1 MDSQEVLE
9 RESERGGEG
18 SRFLARCCFSVFF
31 VIAVS
36 FSLSFLFGLVA
47 LAIGST
53 SASPPVSVPAN
64 CRIISS
70 SVDIR
75 FSKVCE
81 LGLLNYKANNV
92 FYPLER
98 SRFRCRHDYYWAS
111 VFEVEY
117 KEYFSGH
124 LRHAIAESPKEALPV
139 ACRPSFGTAWLTKM
153 KFKVNGTYSCRYS
166 LGTGKADIYPDELF
180 NCEAKEPSK
189 IEMLRRFFILFM
201 KLNFSADK
209 AGSGRE
215 MAHLV
220 AGLVSGMVIG
230 MCFIILIK
238 SLRILW
244 LTVTRHW
251 AARKLQIKVFAARF
265 RRVCLLVAYISTM
278 GWLTIQY
285 SKMVGLKQ
293 LLFESNL
300 KERTI

>member
-111 VFEVEY
+111 VFERLLSALDCHTREMVEY

-265 RRVCLLVAYISTM
+265 RRFVEV
-278 GWLTIQY
+278 
-285 SKMVGLKQ
+285 
-293 LLFESNL
+293 
-300 KERTI
+300 R